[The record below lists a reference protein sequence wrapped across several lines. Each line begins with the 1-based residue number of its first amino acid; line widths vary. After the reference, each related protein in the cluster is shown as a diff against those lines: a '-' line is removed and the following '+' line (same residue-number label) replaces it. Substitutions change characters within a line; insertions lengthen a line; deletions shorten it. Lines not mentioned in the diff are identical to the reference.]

1 MKIKY
6 LSTVAA
12 ASLLSLTLIACGGG
26 CAGKDGCAGCA
37 GKEGGCAGKTEQP
50 AEEKPA
56 E

>member
-6 LSTVAA
+6 LSAVAA
-12 ASLLSLTLIACGGG
+12 ASLLSLTLIACGGAKTDG
-26 CAGKDGCAGCA
+26 CAGAGCA

>member
-26 CAGKDGCAGCA
+26 AKTDGCAGGCA

>member
-6 LSTVAA
+6 LSTLAA
-12 ASLLSLTLIACGGG
+12 ASLLSFTLIACGG
-26 CAGKDGCAGCA
+26 CAGKKDGCAGCA